1 MFSKKKKLLTD
12 IAGMINYETK
22 GVKAHKKEIA
32 ATNTFLAKL
41 RALIEKEVPEF
52 VEQFDQMI
60 QPMNEAIQ
68 CEEAIAAA
76 EERKMDDI
84 NDVSE
89 RFKVLYRISTELG
102 DARGKLTATTEKLE
116 KLRKA
121 LDADQLKGGQKK
133 HKIEADI
140 NATIEAKRTA
150 MENVEQKLQ
159 EVIAQREKYAAFKV
173 RRLRNGYST
182 YGNVIAEQA
191 QKESEALG
199 AFITAIGEARD
210 QVEAILDG
218 QAPAR
223 KQEDEAASPAK
234 GDDEYKP
241 PQDAGYGDAPFP
253 E

>member
-12 IAGMINYETK
+12 IAGMINYEAK
-22 GVKAHKKEIA
+22 GVKAHKKELDQ
-32 ATNTFLAKL
+32 TNNFLTKL
-41 RALIEKEVPEF
+41 RALIEKEAPEF
-52 VEQFDQMI
+52 LDKFDEI
-60 QPMNEAIQ
+60 TEPMKEAIH

-89 RFKVLYRISTELG
+89 RFKVLYRMSTELAE
-102 DARGKLTATTEKLE
+102 ARAKRQATVEKLE
-116 KLRKA
+116 KLHKEK
-121 LDADQLKGGQKK
+121 DADELKGGKK
-133 HKIEADI
+133 RHKIEGDI
-140 NATIEAKRTA
+140 AATIEAKRTA
-150 MENVEQKLQ
+150 TENVEQKLQ
-159 EVIAQREKYAAFKV
+159 EVIAQREKYALFKI
-173 RRLRNGYST
+173 RRLRNGFVT

-218 QAPAR
+218 QAPPS
-223 KQEDEAASPAK
+223 KKAAAG

-241 PQDAGYGDAPFP
+241 PQDASYGAAPFP